1 MEGDRLIRY
10 PFSRIHAFQSTPS
23 AWRETHSDRIHDGC
37 KTISIHSLRM
47 EGDHLPHPSAKLL
60 NISIHSLRM
69 EGDLVLGM
77 YSIRVLGFQSTPSA
91 WRETN
96 VSDAQP
102 EDRTFQSTPSV
113 WRETPINR
121 EHRRTRIN
129 FNPLPPYGG
138 RPTLNFRLTAEEK
151 FQSTPSVWRETTSM
165 SCVQA
170 KNIISIHSLRMEGD
184 SQRQAQ

>member
-1 MEGDRLIRY
+1 MIRY

-69 EGDLVLGM
+69 EGDTNKLPYSLRESISIHSLRMEGDLVLGM

-102 EDRTFQSTPSV
+102 EDRTFQSTPSA
-113 WRETPINR
+113 WRETGVGLWK
-121 EHRRTRIN
+121 
-129 FNPLPPYGG
+129 PL
-138 RPTLNFRLTAEEK
+138 TLL
-151 FQSTPSVWRETTSM
+151 FQSTPSAWRETSGT
-165 SCVQA
+165 VYIFRQLG
-170 KNIISIHSLRMEGD
+170 ISIHSLRMEGD
-184 SQRQAQ
+184 AGETSIHTNHR